1 MRRLLLWYRMSASA
15 MLGPEMVWRLFPP
28 SPPISFHW
36 YVWCASRSVPLSQ
49 WKAKWGLSGKGPA
62 IVQEFAKK
70 PENCFRNV
78 FVFQCFKVCYGSFRL
93 FQGLF
98 KFDACFFFHICFHLF
113 ISVHF
118 FRLMPLPSSLSAAL
132 KLAQASQRA
141 WAQKEMFQFLD
152 ILDKSFHSKNSTKF
166 FPLNALTRFCHQVGL
181 GEKFLYICLYLFCFD
196 HPGSSF
202 SGVVLRVTSSARCSR
217 LFSHEFDPMCGFGR
231 T

>member
-28 SPPISFHW
+28 SQPISFHW

-98 KFDACFFFHICFHLF
+98 KFDACFFSYLLPYLF
-113 ISVHF
+113 ISVF
-118 FRLMPLPSSLSAAL
+118 FRGWCL
-132 KLAQASQRA
+132 
-141 WAQKEMFQFLD
+141 
-152 ILDKSFHSKNSTKF
+152 FHPACLLHWSWHKRGSELGHKKRCFNS
-166 FPLNALTRFCHQVGL
+166 
-181 GEKFLYICLYLFCFD
+181 
-196 HPGSSF
+196 
-202 SGVVLRVTSSARCSR
+202 
-217 LFSHEFDPMCGFGR
+217 
-231 T
+231 